1 MKNIVKKITIGL
13 LAGSSI
19 FTLASCKKDFLNQLP
34 TTQVPSDEVF
44 KTTQGARAAVN
55 GIHAMMYE
63 GTGDHDAF
71 GIPSIG
77 IMSDLMCGDMGAE
90 RIGSGW
96 FITAYW
102 FRDRNPDNTGAYMWG
117 YFFRMIHNANM
128 IIANIDKATGEQEDK
143 DNIKAQ
149 ALFYRAYAYF
159 NMANYYQFNYFD
171 NQYMVADGNSRT
183 ATIRQSASLDDALG
197 LPLYKAPTQTPN
209 PRASLRETYQLIT
222 DDLDQAIA
230 LLQGAPSISRGTDK
244 SQIDI
249 NVAKGLYARVALHM
263 QSWTKAATFAREARQ
278 GYALMN
284 PSDFSG
290 GMNRT
295 INSEWIWASEINSEA
310 NGIYAS
316 FLSHMSND
324 IEGAY
329 AKAQGRL
336 ISASF
341 FKPTILGDSTMMM
354 TQDDYR
360 RAWGEVITYKDS
372 RGTDRY
378 FVRARKFKP
387 QKPNSFLADY
397 VLMRAAE
404 MYLIEAE
411 ALAHQGLS
419 GQALSVLNEF
429 GVTRQP
435 SYNFQGATKEAIVK
449 EIWKQKRIELW
460 GEGFGFHEAKR
471 RMTPVSTGGV
481 TPEASISY
489 GSGGYRQQV
498 EVSSVPAGNSRL
510 VFRIPSQE
518 LEQNRE
524 MIQN

>member
-1 MKNIVKKITIGL
+1 MTNIVKSLAIGL
-13 LAGSSI
+13 LAGSTI

-34 TTQVPSDEVF
+34 TTQVTSEEVF

-55 GIHAMMYE
+55 GIHSMMYE
-63 GTGDHDAF
+63 SADHDAF
-71 GIPSIG
+71 GMPSIG
-77 IMSDLMCGDMGAE
+77 IMSDLMCGDMGSE

-102 FRDRNPDNTGAYMWG
+102 YRDRRPDNTGAYMWG

-128 IIANIDKATGEQEDK
+128 IIANIDNATGEQADR

-159 NMANYYQFNYFD
+159 NMANYYQFTYYD
-171 NQYMVADGNSRT
+171 NQYMVSDGSTRT
-183 ATIRQSASLDDALG
+183 AVIKPASLDEALG
-197 LPLYKAPTQTPN
+197 LPLYTAPTQTPK
-209 PRASLRETYQLIT
+209 PRANLRETYKLIT

-230 LLQGAPSISRGTDK
+230 LFQASPSVDRATDK
-244 SQIDI
+244 SQINL
-249 NVAKGLYARVALHM
+249 NVAQGFAARVALYM
-263 QSWTKAATFAREARQ
+263 QEFSKAASLANSARQ
-278 GYALMN
+278 GYNLMN
-284 PSDFSG
+284 QSDFSG
-290 GMNRT
+290 GMNRI
-295 INSEWIWASEINSEA
+295 INSEWIWGSEINSEA

-336 ISASF
+336 ISAAF
-341 FKPTILGDSTMMM
+341 FKPTTTGDTSLMMA
-354 TQDDYR
+354 QDDYR
-360 RAWGEVITYKDS
+360 RAWGEVITYRDG
-372 RGTDRY
+372 RGNERF
-378 FVRARKFKP
+378 FVRTKKFKP

-397 VLMRAAE
+397 VLLRSAE

-411 ALAHQGLS
+411 ALAHS
-419 GQALSVLNEF
+419 NPGQALAVLNEY
-429 GVTRQP
+429 GVSRQP
-435 SYNFQGATKEAIVK
+435 SYNFTQTGVNAIVQ
-449 EIWKQKRIELW
+449 EVWKQKRIELW
-460 GEGFGFHEAKR
+460 GEGLGFIEAKR
-471 RMTPVSTGGV
+471 RMTPVRGGAV
-481 TPEASISY
+481 TPQVNIAYSP
-489 GSGGYRQQV
+489 GGFRQAV
-498 EVSSVPAGNSRL
+498 EVGTVPAGNPNL

>member
-1 MKNIVKKITIGL
+1 MKNIVKKLAIGL

-44 KTTQGARAAVN
+44 KTTQGARAAIN

-63 GTGDHDAF
+63 SSDHDAF

-77 IMSDLMCGDMGAE
+77 IMSDLMCGDMGSE

-102 FRDRNPDNTGAYMWG
+102 YRDRNPDNTGAYMWG
-117 YFFRMIHNANM
+117 YFFRIIHNANM
-128 IIANIDKATGEQEDK
+128 IIANIDNAKGEQADR

-159 NMANYYQFNYFD
+159 NMANYYQFAYFD
-171 NQYMVADGNSRT
+171 NQYMVANGSSRV
-183 ATIRQSASLDDALG
+183 ATIKSPASLDEALG
-197 LPLYKAPTQTPN
+197 LPLYTAPTQTPN
-209 PRASLRETYQLIT
+209 PRASLRETYKLIT
-222 DDLDQAIA
+222 DDLDRAVT
-230 LLQGAPSISRGTDK
+230 LLQGSTSVSRQTDK
-244 SQIDI
+244 SQIDLS
-249 NVAKGLYARVALHM
+249 VAQAFSARVALYM
-263 QSWTKAATFAREARQ
+263 QNWTKAADMANKARQ

-290 GMNRT
+290 GMNRV
-295 INSEWIWASEINSEA
+295 IGSEWIWGSEINSEA

-324 IEGAY
+324 IDGAY

-336 ISASF
+336 ISAAF
-341 FKPTILGDSTMMM
+341 FEPTVSIGDSSMMM
-354 TQDDYR
+354 ARNDYR
-360 RAWGEVITYKDS
+360 RAWGNVIVYKDS
-372 RGTDRY
+372 RGRDRY
-378 FVRARKFKP
+378 FVRANKFKP

-397 VLMRAAE
+397 ALIRSAE

-411 ALAHQGLS
+411 ALAHSNNVPL
-419 GQALSVLNEF
+419 ALTVLNEY

-435 SYNFQGATKEAIVK
+435 GYNFTSTDKNLVVH

-471 RMTPVSTGGV
+471 RMTPFSTGGV
-481 TPEASISY
+481 TPMPNISY
-489 GSGGYRQQV
+489 GPGAFRQAV
-498 EVSSVPAGNSRL
+498 EVGTVLAGNPQL
-510 VFRIPSQE
+510 VFRIPGQE
-518 LEQNRE
+518 LEQNKG

>member
-1 MKNIVKKITIGL
+1 MKNIVKKLAIGL

-34 TTQVPSDEVF
+34 STQVPSDEVF
-44 KTTQGARAAVN
+44 KTTQGARAAIN
-55 GIHAMMYE
+55 GIHALMYE
-63 GTGDHDAF
+63 SADHDAF

-102 FRDRNPDNTGAYMWG
+102 YRDRNPDNTGSYMWG
-117 YFFRMIHNANM
+117 YFFRIIHNANM
-128 IIANIDKATGEQEDK
+128 IIANIDNAKGEQADR

-159 NMANYYQFNYFD
+159 NLVNYYQFTYFD
-171 NQYMVADGNSRT
+171 NQYMVASGETRT
-183 ATIRQSASLDDALG
+183 AAVQQGASLDDALG
-197 LPLYKAPTQTPN
+197 LPLYTAPTQTPN
-209 PRASLRETYQLIT
+209 PRASLRETYKLIT
-222 DDLDQAIA
+222 DDLAQAVT
-230 LLQGAPSISRGTDK
+230 LLEGSTSISRQTDK
-244 SQIDI
+244 SQIDLS
-249 NVAKGLYARVALHM
+249 VAQAFSARVALYM
-263 QSWTKAATFAREARQ
+263 QDWGTAATMANKARQ
-278 GYALMN
+278 GYPLMN

-290 GMNRT
+290 GMNRV
-295 INSEWIWASEINSEA
+295 IGSEWIWGSEINSEA

-324 IEGAY
+324 IDGAY

-336 ISASF
+336 ISAAF
-341 FKPTILGDSTMMM
+341 FEPTRLGDSTMMM
-354 TQDDYR
+354 ARDDYR
-360 RAWGEVITYKDS
+360 RAWGNVIVYKDS
-372 RGTDRY
+372 RGNDRF
-378 FVRARKFKP
+378 FVRANKFKP

-397 VLMRAAE
+397 ALIRSAE

-411 ALAHQGLS
+411 ALAHQS
-419 GQALSVLNEF
+419 PNQALAVLNEY
-429 GVTRQP
+429 GKTRQP
-435 SYNFQGATKEAIVK
+435 SYNFTSTDKNTLVH

-471 RMTPVSTGGV
+471 RMIPVRGGGV
-481 TPEASISY
+481 TPDVNISY
-489 GSGGYRQQV
+489 GPGGFRQAV
-498 EVSSVPAGNSRL
+498 EVGTVLAGNRQL

-518 LEQNRE
+518 LEQNKG

>member
-1 MKNIVKKITIGL
+1 MRNIVKNLAIGL
-13 LAGSSI
+13 LAGSTI

-34 TTQVPSDEVF
+34 TTQVTTDEVF
-44 KTTQGARAAVN
+44 KTTQGARAALN
-55 GIHAMMYE
+55 GIHATMYE
-63 GTGDHDAF
+63 SSDHDAF

-77 IMSDLMCGDMGAE
+77 IMSDLMSGDMGSE

-102 FRDRNPDNTGAYMWG
+102 YRDRRPDNTGSYMWG

-128 IIANIDKATGEQEDK
+128 IIANIDKATGEQADR

-159 NMANYYQFNYFD
+159 NMINYYQFTYFD

-183 ATIRQSASLDDALG
+183 AVARPASLDEALG
-197 LPLYKAPTQTPN
+197 LPLYTEPTQTPK
-209 PRASLRETYQLIT
+209 PRASLSATYNLIT
-222 DDLDQAIA
+222 TDLDQAIS
-230 LLQGAPSISRGTDK
+230 LLQGSQSVDRATDK
-244 SQIDI
+244 SQINL
-249 NVAKGLYARVALHM
+249 NVAQGFAARVALYM
-263 QSWTKAATFAREARQ
+263 QDFPKAATLANRARQ
-278 GYALMN
+278 GYNLMN

-295 INSEWIWASEINSEA
+295 INSEWIWGSEINSEA

-336 ISASF
+336 ISAAF
-341 FKPTILGDSTMMM
+341 FRPTITGDTSLMMA
-354 TQDDYR
+354 QDDYR
-360 RAWGEVITYKDS
+360 RAWGDVVSYRDG
-372 RGTDRY
+372 RGNERF
-378 FVRARKFKP
+378 FVRTRKFKP

-397 VLMRAAE
+397 VLLRAAE

-411 ALAHQGLS
+411 ALAHS
-419 GQALSVLNEF
+419 NTSQALNVLNEY

-435 SYNFQGATKEAIVK
+435 SYSFTNTSVNAIVQ
-449 EIWKQKRIELW
+449 EVWKQKRIELW

-471 RMTPVSTGGV
+471 RMTPVRGGGV
-481 TPEASISY
+481 TPQANIAY
-489 GSGGYRQQV
+489 GPGGFRQV
-498 EVSSVPAGNSRL
+498 PEVGTVPAGNPNL
-510 VFRIPSQE
+510 VFRIPGQE
-518 LEQNRE
+518 LEQNKE